1 MGLDKTQVAAYKKI
15 VTQLARSC
23 KAILDRL
30 WKEGK
35 IPRDSLWSIRDLK
48 QQIWRDYAANPDV
61 TKVIKNFL
69 SGKLSL
75 GDIRPT
81 DEYAQSLADMITPAD
96 DPELKKNLMNLSKTE
111 PDSDLISEDLDSER
125 QEGDEWKQLGGGWKM
140 KTSRKSNKR
149 KSRKSR
155 KSASEPIDK
164 ARANWNTETGN
175 AYVRQYFAK
184 RYRIIREVLYQQL
197 PQWKKDVVDTE
208 PNDRISNE
216 LATLVWRTAE
226 DFDEYQ
232 KLVMSLDEKPV
243 SDKLRSSLIML
254 TDFV

>member
-1 MGLDKTQVAAYKKI
+1 MGLDKTQIAAYKKI

-23 KAILDRL
+23 KAIQERL

-35 IPRDSLWSIRDLK
+35 IPRDSLWSIHDLK

-61 TKVIKNFL
+61 TKVIKSFL

-75 GDIRPT
+75 GNIRST

-111 PDSDLISEDLDSER
+111 QDFDFESDSKEHQLGE
-125 QEGDEWKQLGGGWKM
+125 EWKRQAR
-140 KTSRKSNKR
+140 RKSNKR
-149 KSRKSR
+149 KLKE
-155 KSASEPIDK
+155 SASKSIDE

-243 SDKLRSSLIML
+243 SDKLRSALIML
-254 TDFV
+254 TDFL

>member
-23 KAILDRL
+23 KAIQERL

-61 TKVIKNFL
+61 TKGIKNFL

-96 DPELKKNLMNLSKTE
+96 DPELKKNLMNLS
-111 PDSDLISEDLDSER
+111 
-125 QEGDEWKQLGGGWKM
+125 
-140 KTSRKSNKR
+140 
-149 KSRKSR
+149 
-155 KSASEPIDK
+155 
-164 ARANWNTETGN
+164 
-175 AYVRQYFAK
+175 
-184 RYRIIREVLYQQL
+184 
-197 PQWKKDVVDTE
+197 
-208 PNDRISNE
+208 
-216 LATLVWRTAE
+216 
-226 DFDEYQ
+226 
-232 KLVMSLDEKPV
+232 
-243 SDKLRSSLIML
+243 
-254 TDFV
+254 